1 MYVLWCAKKRTLEA
15 YTCEK
20 NLEVISN
27 IIDKVYHCIHNRRR
41 VKHERNK
48 PLIFFKKHY
57 KQKYVNLTANYPTF
71 ENAHAILFCILFMTK
86 RTVPIIVGN
95 WKSTP
100 KTLDEG
106 IKFIKQLEKKV
117 VKLKTKIPKKGYY
130 LAVPEI
136 FIPALEELAVHGY
149 IGAETVPGTVFGQVT
164 GATIPSQ
171 LASAG
176 ANFVIVGHSEVRARG
191 ETKEE
196 RSEKVFQS
204 LSAKLTTIMCVGEHK
219 RDKEGKYLEELE
231 NDVKQILSSVKREL
245 FPRLIIAYEPLWAIG
260 GTSPATSGECFEAV
274 IAIRR
279 ALASL
284 AGIDYA
290 KKVHILYG
298 GTVMADNAKTF
309 LEEGGV
315 DGLLIGRAS
324 QEVTSFMGILTELY
338 TH

>member
-1 MYVLWCAKKRTLEA
+1 MIKRNAVYVLWCAKKRILEA

-20 NLEVISN
+20 NLEVVSN

-176 ANFVIVGHSEVRARG
+176 ANFVIVGHSEV
-191 ETKEE
+191 
-196 RSEKVFQS
+196 SN
-204 LSAKLTTIMCVGEHK
+204 
-219 RDKEGKYLEELE
+219 KEGKYLEELE

-245 FPRLIIAYEPLWAIG
+245 FPRLIIAYEPVWAIG

-298 GTVMADNAKTF
+298 GTVMEDNAKTF